1 MAPNCNRKE
10 QQRCWIRRLATQV
23 CVLVL
28 ISAIGTA
35 SAAADTPEI
44 VRCQEHWL
52 RGSIPATLMPLSA
65 SGTLPYRVVGELCTS
80 SDYRA
85 RGSTVQLLIH
95 GATYN
100 HSYWD
105 FGTVDGVRYSY
116 ARDMAA
122 RGFATFA
129 VDQLGSGQSSK
140 PPSAD
145 VTNQVEAYIDHELV
159 QGLRNGSLT
168 GIRFGHVIEVGHSL
182 GSLSVWQEAITY
194 QDVNG
199 VVITGM
205 AHHFTTTAD
214 DDSAGDFYPA
224 GSDPKFQGQPWAAN
238 DPGYVTTVPGT
249 RASFFY
255 NTADADPKVIAADD
269 NEIPFNDETF
279 WNERGKDVASRGTS
293 DGVPLIY
300 SPATQAIHVPVL
312 VVLGSKDA
320 VVCGEDATGVDF
332 SCSSGAVIAEEEQ
345 PYYSPQAHLEAC
357 SVPGAGHDISLHLNF
372 RIQEE
377 AVRAWADHFFGMGS
391 QHGPDR
397 LPAVCGFQGPARL
410 AEHRSSSGLI
420 PAAPARRL
428 RVPHEVARRQ
438 LTGPRP
444 ACAAGI

>member
-1 MAPNCNRKE
+1 M
-10 QQRCWIRRLATQV
+10 
-23 CVLVL
+23 LVL
-28 ISAIGTA
+28 ISAIATA
-35 SAAADTPEI
+35 SAAAHTLET
-44 VRCQEHWL
+44 VRCHKHWL
-52 RGSIPATLMPLSA
+52 HGSVPITLLPLSA
-65 SGTLPYRVVGELCTS
+65 AGSLPYSVVGELCTS
-80 SDYRA
+80 SEHRA
-85 RGSTVQLLIH
+85 SRSTVQLLIH

-105 FGTVDGVRYSY
+105 FGTVDGIRYSY

-140 PPSAD
+140 PPSAEL
-145 VTNQVEAYIDHELV
+145 TNQVEAYIDHELV
-159 QGLRNGSLT
+159 QGLRTGSLT
-168 GIRFGHVIEVGHSL
+168 GVRFGRVIDVGHSL

-214 DDSAGDFYPA
+214 NDSASDFYPA
-224 GSDPKFQGQPWAAN
+224 RSDPKFQGQPWAAN

-255 NTADADPKVIAADD
+255 NTADADPKVIATDD
-269 NEIPFNDETF
+269 NEIPFDEETF
-279 WNERGKDVASRGTS
+279 WRERGKDVASRGTS

-300 SPATQAIHVPVL
+300 TRATQTIHVPVL

-320 VVCGEDATGVDF
+320 VVCGVDATAVYF

-357 SVPGAGHDISLHLNF
+357 SVPRSGHDISLHLNF
-372 RIQEE
+372 RVQEE
-377 AVRAWADHFFGMGS
+377 AVRDWAYHFFGMHR
-391 QHGPDR
+391 QH
-397 LPAVCGFQGPARL
+397 GPARL
-410 AEHRSSSGLI
+410 
-420 PAAPARRL
+420 PAAC
-428 RVPHEVARRQ
+428 
-438 LTGPRP
+438 GF
-444 ACAAGI
+444 